1 MAAFFKSEVQ
11 LKLNGLL
18 RKWLVRM
25 WTCHFNSEIHVS
37 LPYMYHCPYKF
48 YSSACSRLLDSAC
61 SNLPSKSWPVTF
73 LKCQSASSLLSG
85 SPVYT
90 RSLNILLWQQRPFIT
105 CLQDTSQPH
114 VSTPFHMPHL
124 LRKTCLLAILYIG
137 YINHE
142 PVR

>member
-25 WTCHFNSEIHVS
+25 WTCHFNSEIHFS

-73 LKCQSASSLLSG
+73 LKCQSASSLLKNDQWIPS
-85 SPVYT
+85 VYKKLKHSVMAT
-90 RSLNILLWQQRPFIT
+90 EALYNLSSRHFPASCLNSISHAPPPQKNLFTGNSLHR
-105 CLQDTSQPH
+105 
-114 VSTPFHMPHL
+114 
-124 LRKTCLLAILYIG
+124 LY
-137 YINHE
+137 
-142 PVR
+142 